1 MQEEQNY
8 IPETK
13 IESEDQATQI
23 SSELDYIASL
33 LADLQTMADRSGYN
47 MLAYLIDIAQTQA
60 NDLLAEQNQTQK

>member
-33 LADLQTMADRSGYN
+33 LADLQTMADRSGYK